1 MKTKTSKT
9 IWNFAGLFI
18 MMLVL
23 SMPLYSASSLAAAV
37 QITKNSGEG
46 GVETYLDAEGDVW
59 TVEALISVSGSATP
73 NNGTVNPANVKIKI
87 GDSEAPFSSCTQS
100 ALGNLCEYI
109 SPLTDGVQ
117 EGEYAFQVIYSAL
130 NALGKTETASN
141 GDVIRADGSAPAIFF
156 APGDVKQ
163 TSAGEVEL
171 DFTVN
176 DKVSGG
182 APSVGLKQVDILDAD
197 TGVVYQ
203 SITVGGQEE
212 FNYILD
218 SELGG
223 ILDADWSGEGLKR
236 VKIRA
241 EDRLGHKAVSQS
253 VSFFADF
260 VKPEIGGSLNF
271 TQFGQFIGQFTG
283 TTDIVVDIT
292 ESSVPT
298 VKGYSDQAVLN
309 GQEADCEADDEV
321 DKLWHC
327 TWNNVEV
334 NPQSSITI
342 LVVAQDEKGNTA
354 ERSIVTSF
362 TVDNSPPEIKFFGT
376 LRQFEDKSYM
386 KSGESRIILRAEDQG
401 AGISKSG
408 IRANLG
414 AFDSSSAAE
423 PTACEEAAG
432 VIECYWEI
440 DDNLAEGVLTFGLST
455 LEDNVGNEGVAPEF
469 EFLVDNT
476 GPKVEELEVFGVSEA
491 GDKNYFQ
498 SNDFFKIVLK
508 ASEASGLRVLVDVN
522 DLVLDA
528 ETKYPENY
536 TGVNYVDEEG
546 WQVFTEDDCQKVEG
560 RWECMVQTD
569 SIKSGPD
576 SNVEVKVKIQDTA
589 GNDAVSWPELNDEP
603 KNVKRFK
610 TDDNKAELTIDLLG
624 LATEDNPD
632 YWEVQSVLAVGG
644 AGSFIDLDTAPLT
657 YTRLPFKI
665 VLNSDLDNVQALNI
679 ELASCAPKEAEK
691 QGEEAP
697 VSSTAPAI
705 SRSLLYGGTSPTGDY
720 TPTPNIIIEFEPFD
734 GRGLFNIQEFAE
746 GEFKHQEAYTCTIK
760 IFSQVGKNAIRAAEI
775 QEVEVLVPFAFSS
788 LGAQDENLEK
798 IIEDAKDDINAA
810 WDVIGVMAEILKWV
824 DYLVQIYQVVVG
836 VIELVQQATVGL
848 SVVYEPP
855 QTKAAAIATCFG
867 MHGAV
872 KGVDGGFEI
881 VDQIVQVLSCRPT
894 GKADLGW
901 YGQWQSFILSLYN
914 VEVLNFEAIGNP
926 DLVGSGQYRPAR
938 DIRENLYLSIAGL
951 CIPGIIKN
959 LDEIRQ
965 IKCRK
970 IVCLQNEVRA
980 GVATVSMCEDL
991 EDLLM
996 CKYVLGELW
1005 YILPFSQF
1013 YDQVINA
1020 LHKAFGDP
1028 FAIAHT
1034 VTILGCGISCSFS
1047 AGYALEPACMYAYYI
1062 WDIVGILESIVG
1074 FVTTIVAEFE
1084 SGGLN
1089 YCDAAD
1095 VDVI

>member
-1 MKTKTSKT
+1 MKSKTSKT

-23 SMPLYSASSLAAAV
+23 SMPFYSASAMAAAV
-37 QITKNSGEG
+37 QITKNSGEE

-59 TVEALISVSGSATP
+59 TVETLISDSTAL
-73 NNGTVNPANVKIKI
+73 NNGTVNPADVKIKI
-87 GDSEAPFSSCTQS
+87 GDSEAPFSSCTKS

-130 NALGKTETASN
+130 NAFGKTETASN

-176 DKVSGG
+176 DKVSSG

-197 TGVVYQ
+197 TGLVYQ
-203 SITVGGQEE
+203 SITVEGQEE

-236 VKIRA
+236 IKIRA

-260 VKPEIGGSLNF
+260 VKPEIGSSLNF

-298 VKGYSDQAVLN
+298 VKGYSDQANFN
-309 GQEADCEADDEV
+309 GQEAVCEADDDV

-327 TWNNVEV
+327 TWNNIEV
-334 NPQSSITI
+334 KPQSSITVLI
-342 LVVAQDEKGNTA
+342 VAEDEKGNTA

-362 TVDNSPPEIKFFGT
+362 TVDSSPPEIKFFGT

-401 AGISKSG
+401 AGISKEG

-414 AFDSSSAAE
+414 AFDLGSAAE

-440 DDNLAEGVLTFGLST
+440 DDNLAEGVQTFGLST
-455 LEDNVGNEGVAPEF
+455 FEDNVGNEGVAPEF

-498 SNDFFKIVLK
+498 SNDLFKIVLK
-508 ASEASGLRVLVDVN
+508 VSEASGLRVLVDVN

-536 TGVNYVDEEG
+536 TGINYVDEEG

-576 SNVEVKVKIQDTA
+576 SNVEVEIKVQDTA
-589 GNDAVSWPELNDEP
+589 GNDAVSWPEIDDEP

-720 TPTPNIIIEFEPFD
+720 TPAPNVIIEFEPFD

-746 GEFKHQEAYTCTIK
+746 GEFKHQEPYTCTLK

-824 DYLVQIYQVVVG
+824 DYLVQIYRIIVSI
-836 VIELVQQATVGL
+836 IEIVEGPSKYSSEALKEAPGG
-848 SVVYEPP
+848 E
-855 QTKAAAIATCFG
+855 AARIAFCFG
-867 MHGAV
+867 MTGATE
-872 KGVDGGFEI
+872 GVDNGVNI
-881 VDQIVQVLSCRPT
+881 IDQIVQVLSCSPR

-914 VEVLNFEAIGNP
+914 VEVLNFEAVGNP

-970 IVCLQNEVRA
+970 IVCLQNEVRS
-980 GVATVSMCEDL
+980 GVATVAMCEDL

-1013 YDQVINA
+1013 YDTVINA
-1020 LHKAFGDP
+1020 LYKAFGDP

-1034 VTILGCGISCSFS
+1034 VTILTCGIYCTTSSTVS
-1047 AGYALEPACMYAYYI
+1047 GACTYAYFI
-1062 WDIVGILESIVG
+1062 WDIIGTLESIVG